1 MDSIQVG
8 KAVFDKEIYT
18 TLAIYHFIIN
28 FIIYIF
34 LSRFF
39 VVVIYALFPPI
50 FLGRLRQFVH
60 FKNVCPPPPSP
71 SSILLD
77 GSWRWPRWVN
87 LGFLLAPF
95 EPMIEPL
102 TQGGDSILN
111 PDRRNFL
118 KFNNLYLL
126 FSTVFHGLVS
136 IYLTNALFTF
146 LVILYLPYL
155 KQLRLIALSIFSS
168 QVPQSSCQQPQT
180 WFRHSYSNI
189 EAAHTKLSVY
199 KASEFWK
206 NRYSDRHLLIY
217 LKYIYSG
224 MLELG
229 KTR

>member
-1 MDSIQVG
+1 MSSTYSWTWSLWSSSSVSCLACSSTRWAHLMATI
-8 KAVFDKEIYT
+8 
-18 TLAIYHFIIN
+18 TLPSSDTEFVWCRAGCSNAERHFSLSDVKIIPWIDGEVHFPLELWN
-28 FIIYIF
+28 
-34 LSRFF
+34 LSW
-39 VVVIYALFPPI
+39 LP
-50 FLGRLRQFVH
+50 LLQFVH

-111 PDRRNFL
+111 PDRRNFF

-126 FSTVFHGLVS
+126 FSTVFHGLVC

-168 QVPQSSCQQPQT
+168 QVPQSSYQQPQK
-180 WFRHSYSNI
+180 WFRHSYRNI
-189 EAAHTKLSVY
+189 EAAHTK
-199 KASEFWK
+199 
-206 NRYSDRHLLIY
+206 
-217 LKYIYSG
+217 
-224 MLELG
+224 
-229 KTR
+229 